1 MGVKIEENV
10 NYHYEERSEEVSHI
24 KIRRFWSTS
33 LFSFARKNIIVLF
46 LLFSFILNLFL
57 ATYSAEVSDLV
68 RVGITDN
75 KFQNV
80 LRQETK
86 LYATAEASICDKQSR
101 RLLMNIP
108 AEVDINIKNSL
119 AGMEVTIEG
128 KTSVLRDFV
137 LISPTGLLGVRDLKR
152 KGLPAVYHGA
162 FEVVQKP
169 DHTGFYVV
177 NLVEIQ
183 EYLKGVVPNEMPIR
197 FGLEALK
204 AQAVAARNYVLT
216 PRTQAYEEFNVV
228 DSVSSQVYFGANT
241 EAELATRAV
250 METDGIVALYDNDL
264 ILTLYS
270 STAGGYTE
278 SYAYAFSDPT
288 TKAFPSISKP
298 YLLAVPDKEYFD
310 SLEDE
315 DKAKEFYKS
324 RVPSYDIDSPY
335 YRWQKT
341 WAVGELENV
350 LKKTLV
356 AQSKTGFVSPVF
368 REGDELGRI
377 KDIKVMRRGASGKV
391 IELDIMTTKGCYRVS
406 KELVIRRVFQKD
418 GVSLPS
424 ANIVFEKELDSY
436 GNPIDITVY
445 GGGFGHG
452 VGMSQFG
459 AGFLATKMNQPYYNI
474 LRHYYT
480 GISLGTKPIEVK
492 DQPVKQTF
500 WAPIG
505 RAEIVLV
512 GQIVPK
518 LTVEING
525 KKEEFTINKNF
536 FQRQAKIDISN
547 YIEDGANTIVFN
559 PTVCPIKLY
568 VELIEA
574 YEKNTCFDKGE
585 DIDND

>member
-1 MGVKIEENV
+1 MG
-10 NYHYEERSEEVSHI
+10 I
-24 KIRRFWSTS
+24 KIVKS
-33 LFSFARKNIIVLF
+33 LLICF
-46 LLFSFILNLFL
+46 LLIFINNSIY
-57 ATYSAEVSDLV
+57 ASEITDYV

-80 LRQETK
+80 LKQDIK
-86 LYATAEASICDKQSR
+86 LYATAEASICDKQTHR
-101 RLLMNIP
+101 VLMNIP
-108 AEVDINIKNSL
+108 AETDINIKNVL
-119 AGMEVTIEG
+119 AGLEVTVDG
-128 KTSVLRDFV
+128 KVSLLRDFV

-162 FEVVQKP
+162 FEVVQKA
-169 DHTGFYVV
+169 DHTGFYLV
-177 NLVEIQ
+177 NIVEIQ

-204 AQAVAARNYVLT
+204 AQTIAARNYVLT

-228 DSVSSQVYFGANT
+228 DSVSSQVYFGVNT
-241 EAELATRAV
+241 EADLATQAV

-288 TKAFPSISKP
+288 TKAFPSINKP
-298 YLLAVPDKEYFD
+298 YLVAVPDKEYFN
-310 SLEDE
+310 SLENE
-315 DKAKEFYKS
+315 EQAKDFYTS

-335 YRWQKT
+335 YRWQKI

-356 AQSKTGFVSPVF
+356 AQSKTGFVSPIF
-368 REGDELGRI
+368 KEGDDLGRI

-391 IELDIMTTKGCYRVS
+391 IELDLMTTKGCYRIS

-424 ANIVFEKELDSY
+424 ANIVFDKKLDSE
-436 GNPIDITVY
+436 GNVLDIIIH

-459 AGFLATKMNQPYYNI
+459 AGFLATKLNQPYYNI

-492 DQPVKQTF
+492 TEPIKQTF

-505 RAEIVLV
+505 RAQVVVVGQVAPKIVL
-512 GQIVPK
+512 
-518 LTVEING
+518 EING
-525 KKEEFTINKNF
+525 KKEEFVLNKNF
-536 FQRQAKIDISN
+536 FQKQSKIDISR
-547 YIEDGANTIVFN
+547 YIEDGANVIVFH
-559 PTVCPIKLY
+559 PSVCPLKVY
-568 VELIEA
+568 VELVEA
-574 YEKNTCFDKGE
+574 YEKNKCFDKG
-585 DIDND
+585 DSVDND

>member
-1 MGVKIEENV
+1 MGSKIGV
-10 NYHYEERSEEVSHI
+10 H
-24 KIRRFWSTS
+24 KF
-33 LFSFARKNIIVLF
+33 LIVLF
-46 LLFSFILNLFL
+46 ILLFFITPAVF
-57 ATYSAEVSDLV
+57 AQEVIDLV

-80 LRQETK
+80 LKQEVK
-86 LYATAEASICDKQSR
+86 LYATADASICDKQTR
-101 RLLMNIP
+101 RVIINVN
-108 AEVDINIKNSL
+108 AENDISIKNTL
-119 AGMEVTIEG
+119 GGLEVTIDG
-128 KTSVLRDFV
+128 KTSILRDFV
-137 LISPTGLLGVRDLKR
+137 LISPTGLLGVRELKR

-169 DHTGFYVV
+169 DHTGFYLV

-204 AQAVAARNYVLT
+204 AQTVAARNYVLT

-241 EAELATRAV
+241 EADLATRAV
-250 METDGIVALYDNDL
+250 METDGIVALYDNEL
-264 ILTLYS
+264 ILSLYS

-278 SYAYAFSDPT
+278 SYAYAFSDPK

-298 YLLAVPDKEYFD
+298 YLVAVPDKEYFD

-315 DKAKEFYKS
+315 EKAKEFYKS

-350 LKKTLV
+350 LKKTLLV
-356 AQSKTGFVSPVF
+356 QSKTGFVSPIF
-368 REGDELGRI
+368 KEGDDFGHL

-406 KELVIRRVFQKD
+406 KELVIRKVFQKD

-424 ANIVFEKELDSY
+424 ANVVFEKELDTY
-436 GNPIDITVY
+436 GNPVDIIAY

-480 GISLGTKPIEVK
+480 GISLGTKPVEVK
-492 DQPVKQTF
+492 DTPVKQTF

-505 RAEIVLV
+505 RAQIVIV

-518 LTVEING
+518 LAVEING
-525 KKEEFTINKNF
+525 KKEEFIINKNF
-536 FQRQAKIDISN
+536 FHKQAKIDISTL
-547 YIEDGANTIVFN
+547 IEDGSNTIIFN
-559 PTVCPIKLY
+559 PTVCPVKVY
-568 VELIEA
+568 VELVEA
-574 YEKNTCFDKGE
+574 YEKESSLEKEGE
-585 DIDND
+585 LDSN

>member
-1 MGVKIEENV
+1 MGTKIKAQLNR
-10 NYHYEERSEEVSHI
+10 Y
-24 KIRRFWSTS
+24 F
-33 LFSFARKNIIVLF
+33 LFVHNGIIGLLF
-46 LLFSFILNLFL
+46 LFFFYFL
-57 ATYSAEVSDLV
+57 TLPVFSAEVTDYV

-80 LRQETK
+80 LRQDVK
-86 LYATAEASICDKQSR
+86 LYATSDASICDKQTHR
-101 RLLMNIP
+101 VLLNIP
-108 AEVDINIKNSL
+108 AETDISVKNTL
-119 AGMEVTIEG
+119 AGLEVTISG
-128 KTSVLRDFV
+128 NTSTLRDFV
-137 LISPTGLLGVRDLKR
+137 LISPTGILGVRDLKR
-152 KGLPAVYHGA
+152 KGLPALYHGA

-169 DHTGFYVV
+169 DHTGFYLV
-177 NLVEIQ
+177 NLVELQ

-204 AQAVAARNYVLT
+204 AQTIAARNYVLT

-228 DSVSSQVYFGANT
+228 DSVSSQVYFGVNT
-241 EAELATRAV
+241 ESDLATRAV
-250 METDGIVALYDNDL
+250 IETDGIVALYDDEL

-298 YLLAVPDKEYFD
+298 YLVAVPDKEYFE
-310 SLEDE
+310 SLDDE
-315 DKAKEFYKS
+315 EKAKEFYKS
-324 RVPSYDIDSPY
+324 KVPSYDIDSPY

-350 LKKTLV
+350 LKKTLIS
-356 AQSKTGFVSPVF
+356 QSKTGFVSPIF
-368 REGDELGRI
+368 KEGDELGHL
-377 KDIKVMRRGASGKV
+377 KDIKVMRRGASGKA

-418 GVSLPS
+418 GSSLPS
-424 ANIVFEKELDSY
+424 ANVIFEKEFDSN
-436 GNPIDITVY
+436 GNLLDITAY

-480 GISLGTKPIEVK
+480 GISLGTRPTVVANE
-492 DQPVKQTF
+492 PVKQTF
-500 WAPIG
+500 WAPVG
-505 RAEIVLV
+505 RAQIVLV

-518 LTVEING
+518 LSVEING

-536 FQRQAKIDISN
+536 FQKQAKIDIST

-559 PTVCPIKLY
+559 PSVCPIKVY
-568 VELIEA
+568 VELVEA

-585 DIDND
+585 NVDND